1 MAPPP
6 AEKTTR
12 GVEELERRAGR
23 ENGRFWLYFQF
34 DRKTGALGVETS
46 WLPSVPQVTKALRPL
61 GFRRRRDGAYRVV
74 LSSEDASDDLR
85 VVRLATKALGVLMAE
100 GYF

>member
-1 MAPPP
+1 MLAELKKDPLRLAAPN
-6 AEKTTR
+6 AEKPKS
-12 GVEELERRAGR
+12 GILSNIASILRRT
-23 ENGRFWLYFQF
+23 
-34 DRKTGALGVETS
+34 DSIVETS